1 MKCVFNS
8 CNNSVCKS
16 GILCR
21 TKILFALLSCLCI
34 GIFSSCSS
42 DEDDELKV
50 ESQLLISLKTSSIR
64 IEGMVFV
71 FPDGDYDPKTFKA
84 SSQGSIET
92 LSGKKVSSIGT
103 GSYRKDGGYCKFN
116 CKPGNYYVVG
126 LYLGT
131 SSWGGIPIQT
141 WKGQN
146 VTVSKDKATVVEI
159 NLSTSISGCQN

>member
-103 GSYRKDGGYCKFN
+103 GSYRKM
-116 CKPGNYYVVG
+116 VA
-126 LYLGT
+126 
-131 SSWGGIPIQT
+131 
-141 WKGQN
+141 
-146 VTVSKDKATVVEI
+146 TVS
-159 NLSTSISGCQN
+159 SIVSLVIIMSLGFISAQAVGAEFQFRLGRVKGNSLEG